1 MKQIY
6 IFYPMNFFWE
16 FTLDGQTCGGGDK
29 PELPLPFFPFLV
41 ECGKDL
47 GAGFKV
53 S

>member
-29 PELPLPFFPFLV
+29 AGAAIAFLPIF
-41 ECGKDL
+41 
-47 GAGFKV
+47 